1 MCENFQRQLSK
12 HLKAANKFIIS
23 DKNYLE
29 LIEEEHESSIHATQ
43 GLIHSLIEKLTH
55 GSDLAY
61 SVFMKYRISC
71 NIEVPYDIVVLNTDP
86 NKMLKV
92 ALQDDC
98 KNKLEVVHDFFEVF
112 NWSKE
117 EVSYELKT
125 LLNMFI
131 SYEKINFD

>member
-1 MCENFQRQLSK
+1 
-12 HLKAANKFIIS
+12 
-23 DKNYLE
+23 
-29 LIEEEHESSIHATQ
+29 
-43 GLIHSLIEKLTH
+43 
-55 GSDLAY
+55 
-61 SVFMKYRISC
+61 MKYRISC

-98 KNKLEVVHDFFEVF
+98 MNKLEVVHDFFEVF

-131 SYEKINFD
+131 RCEKIIFD